1 MGIYTTEEM
10 VFRKPHLFD
19 KDVILDL
26 RAEMLA
32 SCCKFNGTSDL
43 DLYNDYVE
51 WIAHI
56 LNISAYNITG
66 ESYNTYIAI
75 RKSDNKLVGMAQ
87 IKFNFNNRDL
97 TTTAHIIECVRP
109 SERRKGYGRLV
120 LQKGIE
126 ECRSLGIRKDKLT
139 FERNSKASTG
149 TMNKISNF

>member
-19 KDVILDL
+19 KDIILDL

-32 SCCKFNGTSDL
+32 SCCKFNGTSEL
-43 DLYNDYVE
+43 DLYSEYID
-51 WIAHI
+51 WLAHT
-56 LNISAYNITG
+56 LNISSYNLDG
-66 ESYNTYIAI
+66 ESYHTYIAM
-75 RKSDNKLVGMAQ
+75 RKSDNKLVGLAQ
-87 IKFNFNNRDL
+87 IKFCFNHNNL
-97 TTTAHIIECVRP
+97 TTTAHIVECVRP
-109 SERRKGYGRLV
+109 SERRKGYGRLI